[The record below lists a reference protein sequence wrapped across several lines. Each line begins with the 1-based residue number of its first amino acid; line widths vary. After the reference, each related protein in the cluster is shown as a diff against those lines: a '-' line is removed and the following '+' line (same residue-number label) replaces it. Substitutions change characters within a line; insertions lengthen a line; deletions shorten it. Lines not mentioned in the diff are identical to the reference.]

1 MLAGRQSR
9 DEPDRRNPGGGKVSI
24 GIWTFS
30 FDGKEIGEVR
40 EAAAEVEELGF
51 DTLWFGEYLG
61 REAFTQAGLLLAAT
75 SRLAVATGIARFSHR
90 EPIAAAAAERTL
102 SEAYPGRFIL
112 GLGGH
117 LPGAKPLE
125 AMRGYLDAMDEA
137 ELSTPDSP
145 RRRVLA
151 ALGPKMLSL
160 AAERADGAHPYFV
173 PVEHTTRAREIMGPE
188 AFLAVEQ
195 AVVLGSDRDIARR
208 QVSMY
213 LELAAHHRANLR
225 RFGFTAEDYGSDRLV
240 DALVAVGEDAISERI
255 QAHLDAGADH
265 VCLQVLTEDD
275 RIPLAEWRHLSGV
288 AGNVR
293 KHDVAR

>member
-1 MLAGRQSR
+1 MS
-9 DEPDRRNPGGGKVSI
+9 V

-30 FDGKEIGEVR
+30 FDGKKIGEVR
-40 EAAAEVEELGF
+40 DAASEVEELGF
-51 DTLWFGEYLG
+51 DTLWFGEYVG

-75 SRLAVATGIARFSHR
+75 SRLTVATGIARFSHR

-102 SEAYPGRFIL
+102 GEAYPGRFIL

-117 LPGAKPLE
+117 LPGAKPVE
-125 AMRGYLDAMDEA
+125 AMRGYLDAMDET
-137 ELSTPDSP
+137 ELSTPESP

-151 ALGPKMLSL
+151 ALGPKMLAL

-173 PVEHTTRAREIMGPE
+173 PVEHTARAREIMGPK

-195 AVVLGSDRDIARR
+195 AVVLSTDRELARR
-208 QVSMY
+208 HVSMY
-213 LELAAHHRANLR
+213 LELAPHHRANLR
-225 RFGFTAEDYGSDRLV
+225 RFGFAEEDYGSDRLV
-240 DALVAVGEDAISERI
+240 DALVAIGEEAIHERI

-275 RIPLAEWRHLSGV
+275 RIPLAEWRRLSGV
-288 AGNVR
+288 AGSVR
-293 KHDVAR
+293 THDVAG

>member
-1 MLAGRQSR
+1 MS
-9 DEPDRRNPGGGKVSI
+9 V

-51 DTLWFGEYLG
+51 DTLWLGEYLG

-75 SRLAVATGIARFSHR
+75 SRLKVATGIARFSHR
-90 EPIAAAAAERTL
+90 APVAAAAAERTL
-102 SEAYPGRFIL
+102 SEAYPDRFVL

-125 AMRGYLDAMDEA
+125 AMRDYLDEMDGI

-145 RRRVLA
+145 RRRLLA

-160 AAERADGAHPYFV
+160 AAERTAGAHTYFV
-173 PVEHTTRAREIMGPE
+173 PVEHTARARRIMGPS

-195 AVVLGSDRDIARR
+195 AVVLGSDREIARKH
-208 QVSMY
+208 VSMY

-225 RFGFTAEDYGSDRLV
+225 RFGFTEEDYGSDRLV
-240 DALVAVGEDAISERI
+240 DALVAVGEDAISARVRE
-255 QAHLDAGADH
+255 HLDAGADH
-265 VCLQVLTEDD
+265 VCLQVLTGDE
-275 RIPLAEWRHLSGV
+275 RIPLTEWRLLSGV
-288 AGNVR
+288 GGSVR
-293 KHDVAR
+293 KRDFTG

>member
-1 MLAGRQSR
+1 MS
-9 DEPDRRNPGGGKVSI
+9 V

-61 REAFTQAGLLLAAT
+61 REAFSQAGLLLAAT
-75 SRLAVATGIARFSHR
+75 SRLTVATGIARFSHR
-90 EPIAAAAAERTL
+90 APVAAAAAERTL
-102 SEAYPGRFIL
+102 AEAYPGRFVL

-125 AMRGYLDAMDEA
+125 GMRGYLDEMDGI

-151 ALGPKMLSL
+151 ALGPKMLAL
-160 AAERADGAHPYFV
+160 AAERTDGAHTYFV
-173 PVEHTTRAREIMGPE
+173 PVEHTALAREVIGPS

-195 AVVLGSDRDIARR
+195 AVVLGSDREIARR
-208 QVSMY
+208 HVSMY
-213 LELAAHHRANLR
+213 LELAAHHQANLR
-225 RFGFTAEDYGSDRLV
+225 RFGFTEEDYGSDKLV
-240 DALVAVGEDAISERI
+240 DALVAVGEDEISARV

-265 VCLQVLTEDD
+265 VCLQVLTGDE
-275 RIPLAEWRHLSGV
+275 RIPLAEWRVLSGV
-288 AGNVR
+288 GGSVR
-293 KHDVAR
+293 ERDVTG

>member
-1 MLAGRQSR
+1 MS
-9 DEPDRRNPGGGKVSI
+9 V

-40 EAAAEVEELGF
+40 DAASEIEELGF
-51 DTLWFGEYLG
+51 DTLWFGEHLG

-75 SRLAVATGIARFSHR
+75 SRLTVATGIARFDQR
-90 EPIAAAAAERTL
+90 EPATAAAAGRTL
-102 SEAYPGRFIL
+102 AEAYPGRFVL

-117 LPGAKPLE
+117 RQGTKPLG
-125 AMRGYLDAMDEA
+125 AMRGYLDGMDRT

-145 RRRVLA
+145 HRRLLA

-173 PVEHTTRAREIMGPE
+173 PVEHTALAREIMGPS
-188 AFLAVEQ
+188 AYLAVEQ
-195 AVVLGSDRDIARR
+195 AVVLGSDREIARTH
-208 QVSMY
+208 VSMY

-225 RFGFTAEDYGSDRLV
+225 RFGFTEENYGSDRLV
-240 DALVAVGEDAISERI
+240 DTLVAVGEDAISARI

-265 VCLQVLTEDD
+265 VCLQVLTGDE
-275 RIPLAEWRHLSGV
+275 RIPLAEWRILSEV
-288 AGNVR
+288 AGSVR
-293 KHDVAR
+293 KRDVTG

>member
-1 MLAGRQSR
+1 MS
-9 DEPDRRNPGGGKVSI
+9 V

-40 EAAAEVEELGF
+40 DAAAEIEELGY
-51 DTLWFGEYLG
+51 DTLWSGEHLG

-75 SRLAVATGIARFSHR
+75 SHLKVATGIARFDQR
-90 EPIAAAAAERTL
+90 EPATAAAAGRTL
-102 SEAYPGRFIL
+102 AEAYPGRFIL

-117 LPGAKPLE
+117 REGTKPLE
-125 AMRGYLDAMDEA
+125 ALRGYLDAMDAA

-145 RRRVLA
+145 HRRLLA

-173 PVEHTTRAREIMGPE
+173 PVEHTAQAREVMGPL

-195 AVVLGSDRDIARR
+195 AVVLGSDREIARKH
-208 QVSMY
+208 VSMY

-225 RFGFTAEDYGSDRLV
+225 RFGFTEEDYGSDRLV
-240 DALVAVGEDAISERI
+240 DALVAVGEDAISARVQE
-255 QAHLDAGADH
+255 HLDAGADH
-265 VCLQVLTEDD
+265 VCLQVLTEDE
-275 RIPLAEWRHLSGV
+275 RIPLAEWRLLSGV
-288 AGNVR
+288 GGSVR
-293 KHDVAR
+293 KRDVTG

>member
-1 MLAGRQSR
+1 MS
-9 DEPDRRNPGGGKVSI
+9 V

-40 EAAAEVEELGF
+40 DAASEVEDLGF

-75 SRLAVATGIARFSHR
+75 SRLNIATGIARFSHR
-90 EPIAAAAAERTL
+90 EPLGAAAAQRTL

-125 AMRGYLDAMDEA
+125 AMRGYLDGMDEA
-137 ELSTPDSP
+137 ALSTPDSP
-145 RRRVLA
+145 RRRLLA

-173 PVEHTTRAREIMGPE
+173 PVEHTAMAREVMGPS

-195 AVVLGSDRDIARR
+195 AVVLGTDREIARR
-208 QVSMY
+208 HVSMY

-225 RFGFTAEDYGSDRLV
+225 RFGFAEQDYGSDRLV
-240 DALVAVGEDAISERI
+240 DALVAVGEDAIHDRVR
-255 QAHLDAGADH
+255 AHLDAGADH

-275 RIPLAEWRHLSGV
+275 RIPLAEWRLLSGV
-288 AGNVR
+288 GGSVR
-293 KHDVAR
+293 KRDVTG

>member
-1 MLAGRQSR
+1 MS
-9 DEPDRRNPGGGKVSI
+9 V

-51 DTLWFGEYLG
+51 DTLWFGEHLG

-75 SRLAVATGIARFSHR
+75 SRLRVATGIARFDQR
-90 EPIAAAAAERTL
+90 EPATAAAAGRTL
-102 SEAYPGRFIL
+102 AEAYPDRFIL

-117 LPGAKPLE
+117 RRGTKPLE
-125 AMRGYLDAMDEA
+125 AMRGYLDGMDGA

-145 RRRVLA
+145 HRRLLA

-173 PVEHTTRAREIMGPE
+173 PVEHTAQAREVMGPE

-195 AVVLGSDRDIARR
+195 AVVLGSDREIARR
-208 QVSMY
+208 HVSAY
-213 LELAAHHRANLR
+213 LELAAHHQANLR
-225 RFGFTAEDYGSDRLV
+225 RFGFTEEDYGSESLV
-240 DALVAVGEDAISERI
+240 DALVAVGEDAI
-255 QAHLDAGADH
+255 QARVREHLDAGADH
-265 VCLQVLTEDD
+265 VCLQVLTGDE
-275 RIPLAEWRHLSGV
+275 RIPLAEWRVLSGV
-288 AGNVR
+288 GGSVR
-293 KHDVAR
+293 KRDVTG